1 MISRTKQS
9 LLSSNDC
16 LVLEIIESV
25 ITFVTCQALN
35 QFAITFGVMILLGMS
50 LIFMDFDYVKGL
62 SIQFMNGI

>member
-9 LLSSNDC
+9 LLSSSDC

-25 ITFVTCQALN
+25 LTIVTRQALN
-35 QFAITFGVMILLGMS
+35 QFAITYGVMILLGMS
-50 LIFMDFDYVKGL
+50 LIFMDFDYVKVL